1 MLGPFSRPPA
11 QLLPFVFRCLQGDLG
26 AFADQIPLHLR
37 KQSEYGAHDFGS
49 DIGRLI
55 KSDVFLDADDLDA
68 LLNNFAGQPDHLA
81 HAPPQSGQ
89 FANDQRIASLSPQLE

>member
-1 MLGPFSRPPA
+1 MPPA

-37 KQSEYGAHDFGS
+37 KQSELAHDFGS

-55 KSDVFLDADDLDA
+55 KSDVFLDADELDA

-81 HAPPQSGQ
+81 HALPQSGQ